1 MGETYQPFVII
12 EAVYMGWFTLEFFVR
27 FLSSPSKVKIIQLN
41 RNTLNALSS
50 EKVSN
55 KLFQIEF
62 VRKLMN
68 IVDLLAI
75 LPYYISLVFY
85 RYFYSGLGWIVQFIF
100 NLLFLVLDNNQ
111 QT

>member
-27 FLSSPSKVKIIQLN
+27 FLSSPSKVKIIQLYRLIFFQLKN
-41 RNTLNALSS
+41 L
-50 EKVSN
+50 
-55 KLFQIEF
+55 LFQIEF

-85 RYFYSGLGWIVQFIF
+85 R
-100 NLLFLVLDNNQ
+100 
-111 QT
+111 